1 MHGGKKIK
9 NRRLKKRILEKND
22 VMIHT
27 KIVGGSSYVKSALLS
42 AQKASSKSIREGVSS
57 MVEKGRDKMSQTKEM
72 AGKLATKAK
81 DQAKY
86 VLTGKALSDISH
98 KLESEDNVDQQTC
111 INKQGTQ
118 TFCNF
123 SKGYEYG
130 KKQNPKENGLLKKMF
145 YGEPDDEMIE
155 NATMDAKKISAL
167 LQQKMINVDTG
178 EISPEKIKSFMEA
191 NMRVPNMKKLVQLM
205 HMLELLFPNAE
216 SKSASLEQKQKQ
228 IDVSFPWTVYG
239 DNVPVKDK
247 LNCLWNHLTKQEL
260 SDREYQ
266 DDIDSKGNHKC
277 FYCPKCTLRNTA
289 TKVFE
294 RFFHLNEDENTF
306 QFILLTLHDMLIPYF
321 DVEKLSSE
329 ENDLSVILM
338 ANMMNKDLNIYDVL
352 NHSEDSYDKSKQG
365 VDNLNAVGMNKEM
378 YDELNSQ
385 NDLVS
390 LNGRFFHIRSILLQC
405 NEMKRN
411 AKSLADLGDIDN
423 IQSTYQILKQLD
435 LVNIITNIIIQV
447 EYARFF
453 SDDDTEE
460 KHVQNMKD
468 YIEDK
473 YRSAKLVEAKHLDFD
488 LGIDTTEISS
498 DNMRSILEETI
509 NKSSVHEVI
518 ANKENMEEIFSVFS
532 S

>member
-1 MHGGKKIK
+1 
-9 NRRLKKRILEKND
+9 
-22 VMIHT
+22 
-27 KIVGGSSYVKSALLS
+27 
-42 AQKASSKSIREGVSS
+42 
-57 MVEKGRDKMSQTKEM
+57 
-72 AGKLATKAK
+72 
-81 DQAKY
+81 
-86 VLTGKALSDISH
+86 
-98 KLESEDNVDQQTC
+98 
-111 INKQGTQ
+111 
-118 TFCNF
+118 
-123 SKGYEYG
+123 
-130 KKQNPKENGLLKKMF
+130 MF

-167 LQQKMINVDTG
+167 LQQKMVNVDTG
-178 EISPEKIKSFMEA
+178 EISPQKIKAFMEA

-294 RFFHLNEDENTF
+294 RFFHLNENENTF

-365 VDNLNAVGMNKEM
+365 VDSLNAAGMNIGSID
-378 YDELNSQ
+378 DELNSQ

-390 LNGRFFHIRSILLQC
+390 LNGRFFHIRSLLLQC
-405 NEMKRN
+405 NEMKYN
-411 AKSLADLGDIDN
+411 GKSL
-423 IQSTYQILKQLD
+423 
-435 LVNIITNIIIQV
+435 V
-447 EYARFF
+447 
-453 SDDDTEE
+453 
-460 KHVQNMKD
+460 
-468 YIEDK
+468 
-473 YRSAKLVEAKHLDFD
+473 
-488 LGIDTTEISS
+488 
-498 DNMRSILEETI
+498 
-509 NKSSVHEVI
+509 
-518 ANKENMEEIFSVFS
+518 
-532 S
+532 